1 MTLDD
6 EHLERTEAMRRI
18 RPMGITHGISQ
29 GLTGFGINLLGAVS
43 GIARHALEAKSS
55 VEVFTGLGKGIIG
68 VVAKPISGAAEF
80 LALTGQGV
88 LQTVGF
94 NAMPL
99 PRDTKT
105 LDERKQTLISITKA
119 TWEISTN
126 VLENDTVLAVA
137 PVVYL
142 DKASNLNA
150 TIAITQ
156 QHIYISHWLE
166 NSLLSIILSM
176 DAIRVSIDPNNSAH
190 LILSDKIKCNSQ
202 QLNRKRILQYLSK
215 THVQTAESRLYLDE
229 EIQSSTV
236 TNHERH
242 TLKCENAQVA
252 SYLEHYIQFLCYAA
266 YTSAPTQHIESK
278 DISQNPIE

>member
-6 EHLERTEAMRRI
+6 EHLERTEAMRRV
-18 RPMGITHGISQ
+18 RPMGITHGLSQ

-68 VVAKPISGAAEF
+68 VVAKPISGAAEL

-99 PRDTKT
+99 PRDLKAA
-105 LDERKQTLISITKA
+105 DEQPHTPISITKA

-142 DKASNLNA
+142 DKAASLMA

-156 QHIYISHWLE
+156 QHIYVTHWLE
-166 NSLLSIILSM
+166 NSLLSIILPM
-176 DAIRVSIDPNNSAH
+176 DATRVSIDPNNAAH
-190 LILSDKIKCNSQ
+190 LILSDKVKCNSQ
-202 QLNRKRILQYLSK
+202 Q
-215 THVQTAESRLYLDE
+215 V
-229 EIQSSTV
+229 
-236 TNHERH
+236 
-242 TLKCENAQVA
+242 C
-252 SYLEHYIQFLCYAA
+252 
-266 YTSAPTQHIESK
+266 
-278 DISQNPIE
+278 